1 MKRKSLP
8 AIALALGLAA
18 AAGAA
23 GAQQPAAAADHSPQ
37 VGAVAPDFT
46 IPGATRYGELAQ
58 PIHLAD
64 FRGKTVVIA
73 FFIRARTKG

>member
-1 MKRKSLP
+1 MNRKAIPALAL
-8 AIALALGLAA
+8 AIALSAAA
-18 AAGAA
+18 AAGAQQANA
-23 GAQQPAAAADHSPQ
+23 GTDQSPQ
-37 VGAVAPDFT
+37 VGALAPDFT
-46 IPGATRYGELAQ
+46 IPGATRYGMLAA

>member
-1 MKRKSLP
+1 MNRKAVPVL
-8 AIALALGLAA
+8 ALACALFAA
-18 AAGAA
+18 ASASAQQTNAGAD
-23 GAQQPAAAADHSPQ
+23 QSPQ
-37 VGAVAPDFT
+37 VGALAPDFT
-46 IPGATRYGELAQ
+46 IPGATRYGMLAT